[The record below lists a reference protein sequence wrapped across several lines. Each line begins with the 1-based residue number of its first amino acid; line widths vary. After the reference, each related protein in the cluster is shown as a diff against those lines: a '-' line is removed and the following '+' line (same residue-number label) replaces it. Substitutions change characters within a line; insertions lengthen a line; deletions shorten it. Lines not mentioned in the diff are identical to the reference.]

1 MNEVLPII
9 YLSGIVIFLGGLAIF
24 LLFQIIKT
32 RRTENRFY
40 KLQKKL
46 QKEKGT
52 AQEYYELASLYLD
65 KKLYVQAVNLLE
77 KGFKT
82 GEKIEAE
89 NKALMYNALG
99 FAYFSQEQVDLAI
112 RNYKDAIKLYP
123 DYVIALNN
131 LANAYEKKQMVPKA
145 VETYE
150 ETLKFDE
157 NNKIAKRRA
166 ELLKKRLVSSR

>member
-24 LLFQIIKT
+24 LLLQIIKT

-40 KLQKKL
+40 KLQEKL
-46 QKEKGT
+46 QNEKGT
-52 AQEYYELASLYLD
+52 AEEYYELASLYLD
-65 KKLYVQAVNLLE
+65 KKLYVQAVNLLQ

-82 GEKIEAE
+82 GEKIESE

-123 DYVIALNN
+123 EYVIALNN
-131 LANAYEKKQMVPKA
+131 LANAYEKKQMIPKA

-150 ETLKFDE
+150 ETLKIDD
-157 NNKIAKRRA
+157 NNKIAKRRS
-166 ELLKKRLVSSR
+166 ELLRKRLVTSK

>member
-9 YLSGIVIFLGGLAIF
+9 YLSGIVVFLGGLAIF

-52 AQEYYELASLYLD
+52 AEEYYELASLYLD
-65 KKLYVQAVNLLE
+65 KKLYVQAVSLLE

-82 GEKIEAE
+82 GEKIDPE
-89 NKALMYNALG
+89 NKALMRNALG
-99 FAYFSQEQVDLAI
+99 FAYFSQEQLDLAI

-131 LANAYEKKQMVPKA
+131 LANAYEKKQMIAKA

-150 ETLKFDE
+150 KTLEIDE

-166 ELLKKRLVSSR
+166 DLLKKRLVSST